1 MTKQSL
7 QVDLVNMKNEGR
19 TTSPTSSSDLP
30 TAKRKSKE
38 TAFRKPIRNIY
49 VGAAG
54 EKAYIIVTGR
64 T

>member
-1 MTKQSL
+1 MTN
-7 QVDLVNMKNEGR
+7 DGR

-30 TAKRKSKE
+30 TAKRKSKD
-38 TAFRKPIRNIY
+38 TAFGKPVRNIY

-54 EKAYIIVTGR
+54 EQAYIIVAGR